1 MNEDLQMQKRYFS
14 SKLEKYR
21 KKPDIHRELIRD
33 CEYYLDMLDE
43 VASPGEFKRK
53 VRRTGNMLSTAKAD
67 ALDRYGN
74 RAAVY
79 DALGQARKA
88 EEERERLTLI
98 ESVET
103 HNDLSVKLEG
113 FENNTR
119 KSYNEN
125 LAMNALG
132 SVIKSLFHL
141 CTDPPRSKDRERSLA
156 NFREYWRQMK
166 EADPDVSW
174 EKITDYPAYRDRIV
188 FTDRQMSIL
197 EETFREV
204 CHG

>member
-14 SKLEKYR
+14 SKLEKFR
-21 KKPDIHRELIRD
+21 GRPDIHKALIRD
-33 CEYYLDMLDE
+33 CEYYLEMLDE
-43 VASPGEFKRK
+43 AASPGEFKRM

-79 DALGQARKA
+79 DALGQERKA

-98 ESVET
+98 EKVET
-103 HNDLSVKLEG
+103 HNDLSVKLEE

-141 CTDPPRSKDRERSLA
+141 CTDPPGSGAQERSLA
-156 NFREYWRQMK
+156 NFREYWRQMM

-174 EKITDYPAYRDRIV
+174 EKIIDYPAYRDRII
-188 FTDRQMSIL
+188 FTDRQMDIL
-197 EETFREV
+197 EDKFREV

>member
-14 SKLEKYR
+14 SKLEKFR
-21 KKPDIHRELIRD
+21 ERPDIHKALIRD
-33 CEYYLDMLDE
+33 CEYYLEMLDE
-43 VASPGEFKRK
+43 ADSPGEFKRM

-74 RAAVY
+74 RAAIY

-88 EEERERLTLI
+88 EEERERLALV
-98 ESVET
+98 ESVEN
-103 HNDLSVKLEG
+103 HNDLSVKLEE

-132 SVIKSLFHL
+132 SVMKSLFHL
-141 CTDPPRSKDRERSLA
+141 CTDAPNSKDRERSLA

-174 EKITDYPAYRDRIV
+174 ERITTYPAYRDRVV
-188 FTDRQMSIL
+188 FTDRQMEIL
-197 EETFREV
+197 EEKFREV